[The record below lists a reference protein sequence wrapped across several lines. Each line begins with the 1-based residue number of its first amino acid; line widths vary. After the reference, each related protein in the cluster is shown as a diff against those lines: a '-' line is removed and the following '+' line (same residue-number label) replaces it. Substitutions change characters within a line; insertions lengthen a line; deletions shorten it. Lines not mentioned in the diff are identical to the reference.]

1 MASHEPMVLGAGLDV
16 PSKRGL
22 LADIAGDA
30 EAFASA
36 AARGP
41 LRIYCGVDPTAESL
55 HVGNLLCL
63 MVFGWC
69 RRLGHVPVC
78 LLGGA
83 TGRVGDPSGKSVERP
98 LLDEEQVAANAAK
111 IAGNVSAIL
120 RRVPGASGPDCLM
133 LDNYSWWK
141 DMTVLDFLRDVGRH
155 ARMGTMLAK
164 DSVRNRLQS
173 DSGLSFTEFSYQL
186 LQGYDFVHL
195 CKAHG
200 VTVQFGGSDQWGNI
214 TAGTELIRKTL
225 DGQEAFGFTI
235 PLLLK
240 SDGSKYGKSE
250 SGAIWLS
257 EAKLSPYGFYQA
269 LLNTADADVD
279 RLLRALTFLP
289 LDEIQRLQGAEQ
301 PPNTAQRRLAEEVT
315 HFVHGEEGLRAA
327 LQATQALA
335 PGSKVVALSGDV
347 IRAAMEAGAV
357 AHAVPRCDAVGAPV
371 VDVLAATQLQ
381 PSKAA
386 ARRLI
391 QGRGLRINNAL
402 VEDAAAQIAQAD
414 LIDGR
419 YLLVAMGK
427 KLRAVLEVV

>member
-1 MASHEPMVLGAGLDV
+1 M
-16 PSKRGL
+16 
-22 LADIAGDA
+22 
-30 EAFASA
+30 
-36 AARGP
+36 
-41 LRIYCGVDPTAESL
+41 
-55 HVGNLLCL
+55 
-63 MVFGWC
+63 
-69 RRLGHVPVC
+69 
-78 LLGGA
+78 
-83 TGRVGDPSGKSVERP
+83 
-98 LLDEEQVAANAAK
+98 
-111 IAGNVSAIL
+111 
-120 RRVPGASGPDCLM
+120 
-133 LDNYSWWK
+133 
-141 DMTVLDFLRDVGRH
+141 
-155 ARMGTMLAK
+155 
-164 DSVRNRLQS
+164 
-173 DSGLSFTEFSYQL
+173 
-186 LQGYDFVHL
+186 
-195 CKAHG
+195 
-200 VTVQFGGSDQWGNI
+200 QFGGSDQWGNI

-250 SGAIWLS
+250 SGAVRVMRWWRVRCHAACIWFEIAALLAGASTQKISPPHPPPQIWLS

-315 HFVHGEEGLRAA
+315 RFVHGEEGLRAA

-347 IRAAMEAGAV
+347 IRAALEAGAA

-391 QGRGLRINNAL
+391 QVRQIGRGIVLAGKPAATLSCLRLTLAT
-402 VEDAAAQIAQAD
+402 
-414 LIDGR
+414 
-419 YLLVAMGK
+419 
-427 KLRAVLEVV
+427 